1 MDLNENITGLQ
12 HIGIPTLVIDKTI
25 EFYESLGFKVIQR
38 ESLEDGSKVAFLEL
52 NKLIIETWENK
63 SNFNEIGVI
72 DHIALDVCDIEAAF
86 KDCKE
91 NKLTILNKNIEF
103 LPFWSNGIKH
113 FEIQGVNNEKIE
125 FCQKL

>member
-1 MDLNENITGLQ
+1 M
-12 HIGIPTLVIDKTI
+12 K
-25 EFYESLGFKVIQR
+25 
-38 ESLEDGSKVAFLEL
+38 LEL
-52 NKLIIETWENK
+52 QI
-63 SNFNEIGVI
+63 
-72 DHIALDVCDIEAAF
+72 IALDVCDIEAAF

-125 FCQKL
+125 FCQKLQSYKSIYIYSIYSE